1 MLALREQTATVPDA
15 LPDIEMFVPEAATE
29 NLLRCHSGDS
39 RGCRN
44 PSKKGE
50 RNEMVVQSLFQRVLH
65 PQLKPTT
72 LRSDYLKLNEFH
84 ISSRRGVT
92 PNAPLGGEDLAIAS
106 FFPEKGAMNR
116 LLFGCKQRAGPAL
129 STKAAAAACSRCVL
143 SHHVKSLGQI

>member
-1 MLALREQTATVPDA
+1 MLAFRKQTATVPDA
-15 LPDIEMFVPEAATE
+15 VPDIEMFVPEAATE

-50 RNEMVVQSLFQRVLH
+50 RNEIVQSLFQRVLH

-72 LRSDYLKLNEFH
+72 LRSDYLKLIEFH

-116 LLFGCKQRAGPAL
+116 LLSAVNSAQDPRCPPRRLQPH
-129 STKAAAAACSRCVL
+129 AAAASCHINVRSF
-143 SHHVKSLGQI
+143 GQI